1 MTVNYLVGVE
11 PAFLEQYSTEP
22 APSRN
27 ALVRGYRKFMTGYGG
42 RERQG
47 DGERER
53 EEKREEGKGDERDR
67 ELPLQKMV
75 ER

>member
-11 PAFLEQYSTEP
+11 PAFLEQHSTEP

-27 ALVRGYRKFMTGYGG
+27 VLVGG
-42 RERQG
+42 IESLLQGMGEERDREM
-47 DGERER
+47 ERER
-53 EEKREEGKGDERDR
+53 EEKREEGKRDERDK